1 MRKIITY
8 TCLLAWI
15 GCASPA
21 TDEKQSKRAPIEDV
35 NTRPAISESQLA
47 SKKDPVCG
55 MPAYKFLKDTTFF
68 ENKIYGFCGKG
79 CKEAFFKNPKKYS
92 H

>member
-21 TDEKQSKRAPIEDV
+21 TD
-35 NTRPAISESQLA
+35 TRPAISESQLA

>member
-55 MPAYKFLKDTTFF
+55 MPEISSLVYFF
-68 ENKIYGFCGKG
+68 AVAAESAAATAPLG
-79 CKEAFFKNPKKYS
+79 CCNF
-92 H
+92 